1 MLTSF
6 PTLQVK
12 DVYGTDLC
20 ASHLIFKMDE
30 AGFDLGYEQKARKMS
45 LNIHGLYMRQGHPP
59 DVFDAHTRSQARN
72 GRDRP
77 LLFVGGEESQR
88 DY

>member
-1 MLTSF
+1 MLTW
-6 PTLQVK
+6 LQ
-12 DVYGTDLC
+12 
-20 ASHLIFKMDE
+20 
-30 AGFDLGYEQKARKMS
+30 
-45 LNIHGLYMRQGHPP
+45 